1 MIKIQ
6 VFTRAIVAI
15 TCMSILGCGGGDG
28 GNTNPPNASPS
39 LELKALDGF
48 YLLNPNETNAS
59 IDIARF
65 VFGSNIELIDVQSS
79 SSDCGYDINPD
90 NNVSFFANSKPGMY
104 CSYQYEVRDNRDNQA
119 SGKIN
124 TLSSIMKDPLLT
136 PVSATMSVQEEI
148 KVFDLSKL
156 ILDIPKGYVLNQD
169 TIQVLGQHGET
180 ELGMVSVTGENQI
193 TYTSPQHAGWYRIVL
208 GFQNP
213 EDVQQSVL
221 GVIFVTV
228 SDYSNQSPTI
238 SNLKYTYT
246 DNKVIVNKTLEV
258 DLSKLTG
265 LVIEDLDGDDWQLV
279 HAQSMTATV
288 TLKNPDLTSNKAMN
302 FTPSQIGPSIVS
314 YIITDHKGGYNSGLI
329 LFEVGVE
336 ESPKTWKD
344 VKVVKSDF
352 SRNYLAPPTYNE
364 VAEDFRVEPLFDQ
377 TVNNTIA
384 GFTPSQADTY
394 CAFKGHLPSPSNIR
408 EMRTHHVWDQLVGDL
423 DSWPKGKL
431 LIVKLD
437 GNYQLFNI
445 DTGSFEPYKTGH
457 HYVTCIHDDRF
468 EIITPVR
475 RVMANGMRQEVLRVK
490 NPRPASISVE
500 VELEQNNVE
509 VINGTLTLSHTLLDE
524 NGQITTDKKNAVES
538 IYYLAGV
545 AKGYFSFKVYDIA
558 KPTRPLYSAPIS
570 FIGDYRT
577 MDIREAIKYTPQY
590 QDAGIVI
597 ANDQDIVHA
606 NMSLTDA
613 NGIPV
618 PDRMVAIYPT
628 FDEDTGGEISSHY
641 FKRLFTWADL
651 VSNEEGTIHTAF
663 KALPYGLVSEEH
675 PVRNLSIAIANEQ
688 TGPFIRVKVIHPY
701 LATDIEVT
709 DIDTSPVRRKNYKK
723 FRVKVI
729 DKVTGEP
736 VAAPI
741 RVVSIEGDASLV
753 ALGSE
758 YTGVLTERNFSV
770 PIEGLDFMLVQTSR
784 TAGDVIG
791 NINFDILGS
800 TDLDPTNRVV
810 LPGSWYQYHELNSNW
825 LPPELPNA
833 ETFLK
838 RYLLDGSETDWLQ
851 YIMRVTDERTAELPT
866 KATLTADQIERMLGR
881 IFEMDNQGPYTGF
894 LIWGEDPA
902 SREILYAGDKM
913 RFVFNGD
920 IWQRIY

>member
-1 MIKIQ
+1 MQ
-6 VFTRAIVAI
+6 VFIRAIVAI

-28 GNTNPPNASPS
+28 GSKNPVNATPS

-65 VFGSNIELIDVQSS
+65 VFGSDIELIDVQSS
-79 SSDCGYDINPD
+79 SLDCGYDINPE

-124 TLSSIMKDPLLT
+124 TLSSIMEEPLLT
-136 PVSATMSVQEEI
+136 PISATMSIQEKI

-169 TIQVLGQHGET
+169 TIQVLGQQGET

-213 EDVQQSVL
+213 EDEQQSVL

-238 SNLKYTYT
+238 SNLEYTYT
-246 DNKVIVNKTLEV
+246 DNNVIVNQTLEV

-288 TLKNPDLTSNKAMN
+288 TLKNPDLTSNKAMS

-329 LFEVGVE
+329 LFEVGVKE
-336 ESPKTWKD
+336 VPKTWKD

-352 SRNYLAPPTYNE
+352 SRNYIAPPTYNE
-364 VAEDFRVEPLFDQ
+364 VASEFRVEPLFDQ

-384 GFTPSQADTY
+384 GFTPLQADAY
-394 CAFKGHLPSPSNIR
+394 CAFKGRLPTPSNIR
-408 EMRTHHVWDQLVGDL
+408 EMRTNHVWDQLVGDL
-423 DSWPKGKL
+423 DSWPKGRL
-431 LIVKLD
+431 FFVKNGSD
-437 GNYQLFNI
+437 YQLFNI
-445 DTGSFEPYKTGH
+445 DTGIFEPYKTGY
-457 HYVTCIHDDRF
+457 HYVTCMYDDRF

-475 RVMANGMRQEVLRVK
+475 RIMANGARQEVLRVR
-490 NPRPASISVE
+490 NPRPASILVE

-509 VINGTLTLSHTLLDE
+509 VISGTLSLSHRFLDE
-524 NGQITTDKKNAVES
+524 NSQPTTDPTKAVEA
-538 IYYLAGV
+538 IYYLGGF
-545 AKGYFSFKVYDIA
+545 AKGSFSFKVYDRA
-558 KPTRPLYSAPIS
+558 KPQRPLYSAPIS
-570 FIGDYRT
+570 FIGDFRT
-577 MDIREAIKYTPQY
+577 MALSDTIKYSPQY

-597 ANDQDIVHA
+597 ANGQDIVQA
-606 NMSLTDA
+606 DLSLLDA

-628 FDEDTGGEISSHY
+628 YDEDIGDEISGQY
-641 FKRLFTWADL
+641 FHRLFSWADL
-651 VSNEEGTIHTAF
+651 VSNEEGAIHTAF
-663 KALPYGLVSEEH
+663 KALPVKALVSEEH
-675 PVRNLSIAIANEQ
+675 PVRNLRIAVGDEQ
-688 TGPFIRVKVIHPY
+688 AGPFVRVKVIHPY
-701 LATDIEVT
+701 IATDIEVT

-729 DKVTGEP
+729 DKVTGMP
-736 VAAPI
+736 VAAPL
-741 RVVSIEGDASLV
+741 RVVSIEGHASLV

-758 YTGVLTERNFSV
+758 YTGVITERNFSV
-770 PIEGLDFMLVQTSR
+770 PIEGLEFLLVQTSR
-784 TAGDVIG
+784 SGGDVVG
-791 NINFDILGS
+791 KINFDILGS
-800 TDLDPTNRVV
+800 TDLDPTNNLM
-810 LPGSWYQYHELNSNW
+810 LPGTTYIYQELASNSMG
-825 LPPELPNA
+825 PELPNA

-838 RYLLDGSETDWLQ
+838 RYLLDGSETDWLK
-851 YIMRVTDERTAELPT
+851 YIMRITDERSAQLPS
-866 KATLTADQIERMLGR
+866 KATLTADQIERMIGR
-881 IFEMDNQGPYTGF
+881 VFEMDNQGPYTGF
-894 LIWGEDPA
+894 VIWGEDPA
-902 SREILYAGDKM
+902 SKEVLYAGGKM